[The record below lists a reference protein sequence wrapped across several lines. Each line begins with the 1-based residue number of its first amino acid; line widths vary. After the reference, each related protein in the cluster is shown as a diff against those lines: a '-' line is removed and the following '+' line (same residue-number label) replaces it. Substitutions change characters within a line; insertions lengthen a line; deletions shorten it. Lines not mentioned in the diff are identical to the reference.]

1 MTLIKTNKIRK
12 GLLKKGFLE
21 ERSHDHVI
29 FRLYDEGKKTNIHTK
44 ISHGESEY
52 DDQLISLMAR
62 ELNLKKDSFLNLIE
76 CKMKH
81 EDYIKILKKKGILL

>member
-44 ISHGESEY
+44 ISHGGSEY

-62 ELNLKKDSFLNLIE
+62 ELNLKKDSFLKLIE
-76 CKMKH
+76 CPLKH
-81 EDYIKILKKKGILL
+81 EDYIKILKEDRILL